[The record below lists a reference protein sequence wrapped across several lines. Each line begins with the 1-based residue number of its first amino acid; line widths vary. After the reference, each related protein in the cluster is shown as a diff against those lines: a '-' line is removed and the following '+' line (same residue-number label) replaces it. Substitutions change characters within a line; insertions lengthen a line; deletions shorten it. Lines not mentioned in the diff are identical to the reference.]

1 MTNRSEVLSQ
11 DGLKV
16 APPVIP
22 GFYIQQKIHKDGK
35 PGRLV
40 ISSLEHQTFKT
51 SEYADF
57 LLQPIVQ
64 QITSYVKETTDFL
77 RKLDAIKSVPN
88 HVYLVSRSNKICSK
102 SHLFCIS

>member
-16 APPVIP
+16 EPPVTP
-22 GFYIQQKIHKDGK
+22 GFYIQPKIHKDGK